1 MTPDDDFV
9 MDTIGPIVLGV
20 GFGGHGYKFGA
31 VIGAMLADLVE
42 GKAIPSPE
50 RFTYAR
56 FQGSPARV

>member
-9 MDTIGPIVLGV
+9 LDTIGPIVLGV

-31 VIGAMLADLVE
+31 IIGAMLADLVE

-50 RFTYAR
+50 RFTCGR
-56 FQGSPARV
+56 FQGTAIRV